1 MSFARLKLT
10 LDAVPTEFGFTGDA
24 RDFPLKSQFDRNV
37 PGSVSFFK
45 SVETCKAGATAAERR
60 TPTSW
65 GG

>member
-10 LDAVPTEFGFTGDA
+10 LDAVVTELGFTGDA
-24 RDFPLKSQFDRNV
+24 RDAPLGPQVERNAQ
-37 PGSVSFFK
+37 GSVSFFK
-45 SVETCKAGATAAERR
+45 RVEACRAGATVAQRR